1 MIKNFTVKEK
11 RKRDLK
17 LKCRN
22 GPEKGE
28 GDRIQVLGWI
38 LDARTQKCVLERDRS
53 YINSRTLELGGK
65 LNSKLLESSFK

>member
-1 MIKNFTVKEK
+1 MIKDFTVKEK

-28 GDRIQVLGWI
+28 GDGIQVLGWI
-38 LDARTQKCVLERDRS
+38 LDARTQKCVS
-53 YINSRTLELGGK
+53 
-65 LNSKLLESSFK
+65 